1 MPVQK
6 AAARTQATV
15 PTAHSVADVVDVSHM
30 SGILTVFSSLSAL
43 LSGPQVALVV
53 KNPPANAGDVRDKD
67 SIPGLGRSNMET
79 HFRIFAW
86 RIPQAEES
94 GRL

>member
-30 SGILTVFSSLSAL
+30 SGILMVFSSLSAL

-53 KNPPANAGDVRDKD
+53 KNPPANAGDVRDMG
-67 SIPGLGRSNMET
+67 SIPPERSPGGGHGN
-79 HFRIFAW
+79 
-86 RIPQAEES
+86 PLQYS
-94 GRL
+94 

>member
-6 AAARTQATV
+6 AAARTQSTV
-15 PTAHSVADVVDVSHM
+15 PRANAVANVVDMSPM

-53 KNPPANAGDVRDKD
+53 KSPPANAGDVRYTD
-67 SIPGLGRSNMET
+67 SIPSLGRT
-79 HFRIFAW
+79 PGRRAW
-86 RIPQAEES
+86 
-94 GRL
+94 